1 MNKRYWLVVQSV
13 MALIL
18 MAVLM
23 TGCEKKGVT
32 STSGLLTEITMA
44 LAVDK
49 DSRPLQLTTVFT
61 PDADAFFCS
70 FKVIDAPPET
80 EIKGEWTY
88 VSGEVE
94 EQIGQN
100 YVMDELTIPVEEGT
114 RYAFVY
120 YLRPPVPDYRWPKGD
135 YKVVLYVN
143 NEEDASIPFT
153 VKEKEAGLSD
163 GTVSELTMAMSVDSE
178 GRPLQPTSVFPID
191 AEGFYCSFK
200 LSNFIPGT
208 KIRVEWVYVGG
219 EAEEEIGENA
229 VFEAQT
235 ATIERKGAGYTST
248 VLQRPSVPD
257 YTWPKGDY
265 KVILYVDD
273 EEEASVLFKVE

>member
-88 VSGEVE
+88 VSGEAE
-94 EQIGQN
+94 EQIGGKN
-100 YVMDELTIPVEEGT
+100 YVMEEQTITVE
-114 RYAFVY
+114 
-120 YLRPPVPDYRWPKGD
+120 
-135 YKVVLYVN
+135 
-143 NEEDASIPFT
+143 
-153 VKEKEAGLSD
+153 
-163 GTVSELTMAMSVDSE
+163 
-178 GRPLQPTSVFPID
+178 
-191 AEGFYCSFK
+191 
-200 LSNFIPGT
+200 
-208 KIRVEWVYVGG
+208 
-219 EAEEEIGENA
+219 
-229 VFEAQT
+229 
-235 ATIERKGAGYTST
+235 
-248 VLQRPSVPD
+248 
-257 YTWPKGDY
+257 
-265 KVILYVDD
+265 
-273 EEEASVLFKVE
+273 